1 MGEDQKNKTG
11 VLDNEEWEVL
21 GYCQSHAAY
30 LILICH

>member
-21 GYCQSHAAY
+21 GYCHPT
-30 LILICH
+30 LPT